1 VNLVQSSTRIVTA
14 AVLAATPLPEVAA
27 PPQATSGVAPAS
39 PGPALQTFEL
49 TPSTGSSP
57 TFSAPLNASAGAPAT
72 GLAVSRRATRP
83 FALVGVTWTD
93 TRRRLD
99 GTVEV
104 RTRAASDGRWTG
116 WRALDVDEPTAM
128 EPGST
133 DAPSRGGTDPVWI
146 GDSDGVEA
154 RVVAEPTR
162 GGKPNATPD
171 TQPTRSGKPNATP
184 DTQPTRSGKPLPEG
198 LRLDLINPEAG
209 WPAAVEVA
217 RRPGEARR
225 PGSPAG
231 PVTARYQPR
240 PAPSL
245 VTRAGWG
252 ADESIV
258 THPSEYTTD
267 IEVLFVHHTAGDNGY
282 RCADSARIV
291 RAIEAYHVRS
301 KGWNDIGY
309 NFLVDRC
316 GTLFEGRRGGTG
328 RAVLGAHT
336 LGFNLHSAAIAVI
349 GDYRDTAA
357 PARVTTVIAQ
367 VAAYKLG
374 MYGNLATGRTVLVST
389 GSDRYAAGARATLN
403 RISGHRDTGRT
414 ECPGDTLYGQL
425 PSIRALAAAGP
436 AGFGLARLSGA
447 VRVGPT
453 YYTRGTIRALWST
466 STPSGLMYR
475 FDVFV
480 DGRLVVSAPRANRT
494 TLLSLGRGRHIL
506 TVRAVHLSG
515 RVATTTTAVY
525 TDTAAP
531 SYPGYPSVR
540 VRTGSLN
547 GSVPVRLLWAA
558 ADRGGLRSV
567 TMTRPRVVSLG
578 TTAHTQAG
586 RVRLGRPTT
595 WTLQAADR
603 TGNVR
608 TASTTRTA
616 AVLPEAAATRTGR
629 WTALSNR
636 AFLGG
641 TAMYAT
647 AAGSSMTW
655 TFTGSSAALG
665 VSRTAA
671 AGRVRVYVDGAY
683 SGVLD
688 LRSASTQNRQ
698 AVWARSWAASARH
711 TVRFVVEGTT
721 NRPGIVL
728 DGLAYLR

>member
-1 VNLVQSSTRIVTA
+1 MNLVQSSTRIVTA
-14 AVLAATPLPEVAA
+14 AVLAAIPIPAA
-27 PPQATSGVAPAS
+27 AHPQATPGVAPAP

-57 TFSAPLNASAGAPAT
+57 TFSAPLNANAGAAAQ

-93 TRRRLD
+93 PRRRLE

-104 RTRAASDGRWTG
+104 RTRAAADGRWTA
-116 WRALDVDEPTAM
+116 WRALDVDEPTATA
-128 EPGST
+128 PGST
-133 DAPSRGGTDPVWI
+133 DGPGRGGTDPGWV

-154 RVVAEPTR
+154 RVAAEPTSR
-162 GGKPNATPD
+162 
-171 TQPTRSGKPNATP
+171 
-184 DTQPTRSGKPLPEG
+184 GKPLPEG
-198 LRLDLINPEAG
+198 LRLDLINPDAG
-209 WPAAVEVA
+209 WPAAVEITHRPGAV
-217 RRPGEARR
+217 RRPGLPAAPVIAR
-225 PGSPAG
+225 
-231 PVTARYQPR
+231 ARYQPR

-267 IEVLFVHHTAGDNGY
+267 VEVLFVHHTAGDNGY

-328 RAVLGAHT
+328 RPVLGAHT
-336 LGFNLHSAAIAVI
+336 LGFNSHSAAIAVI
-349 GDYRDTAA
+349 GDYRDIAA